1 MFLPAAGTDTQNRLL
16 PPDAPFGFFAAA
28 VGLHAAGWLVL
39 LAAGVWETPAWE
51 TSAWEMQERIVDFRG
66 GPGAVL
72 AALHLMTVGVLA
84 LTAMG
89 AGLQLLPMATV
100 RPVKAVG
107 WARLAF
113 WLAAPGAAILAFG
126 MAAYHQAALAW
137 GGGLAAAGLAVF
149 LALTADNLRAGGDMP
164 AARQCGGVAAAAG
177 AAMAVLGLAL
187 ALDFHLGFLPD
198 RAGAAAAH
206 LALGLYGFMGMLA
219 AGFSTI
225 LLPMLTMA
233 PAPSPQSGLAVAQ
246 LGAGGLAAAACGA
259 LLDLR
264 WLVAAGIAAGLAA
277 AAVHIRAMLGVLRAR
292 MRQRLDTGFFLIRG
306 GWVGLVLSLLAAL
319 ALSLGYDVGNLP
331 AAFVALAVLG
341 WLLPTALGVLQ
352 RIAPF
357 LAAIHA
363 TRPGRR
369 MPLVSAL
376 APERPLQIH
385 AALHGA
391 AVLLLVAGFLTGFE
405 PAARLG
411 AALGAGGA
419 FCLIFFAA
427 TLYRRV
433 RAHLG
438 EA

>member
-1 MFLPAAGTDTQNRLL
+1 MFLPAAGADTQNRLL
-16 PPDAPFGFFAAA
+16 PPDVPFGFFAAA
-28 VGLHAAGWLVL
+28 AGLHAAGWLVL
-39 LAAGVWETPAWE
+39 ATTGAGG
-51 TSAWEMQERIVDFRG
+51 SAERIVDFRG

-72 AALHLMTVGVLA
+72 AALHLMTIGVLG

-100 RPVKAVG
+100 RPVKAAG
-107 WARLAF
+107 WARLAL
-113 WLAAPGAAILAFG
+113 WLTAPGAAILAFG
-126 MAAYHQAALAW
+126 MAFYHQAALTL
-137 GGGLAAAGLAVF
+137 GGGLAASGLAVF
-149 LALTADNLRAGGDMP
+149 LALTADNLRASGDMP
-164 AARQCGGVAAAAG
+164 AARQCGVVAAAAG
-177 AAMAVLGLAL
+177 AAMTALGLAL

-206 LALGLYGFMGMLA
+206 VALGLYGFMGMLT

-233 PAPSPQSGLAVAQ
+233 PAPGPQAGLAAAQ
-246 LGAGGLAAAACGA
+246 LAAGGLAAAVCGA
-259 LLDLR
+259 LFDLR
-264 WLVAAGIAAGLAA
+264 LLIAAGVVAGLAA

-292 MRQRLDTGFFLIRG
+292 MRRRLDTGFHLIRG

-319 ALSLGYDVGNLP
+319 ALALGWDIGNLP
-331 AAFVALAVLG
+331 AAFVTLAALG
-341 WLLPTALGVLQ
+341 WLLPMALGVLQ

-369 MPLVSAL
+369 MPLVSTLAL
-376 APERPLQIH
+376 ERPLQIH

-391 AVLLLVAGFLTGFE
+391 AVLLLTGGFLTGFE

-411 AALGAGGA
+411 ATAGAVGG

>member
-1 MFLPAAGTDTQNRLL
+1 MFLPAAGADTQNRLL
-16 PPDAPFGFFAAA
+16 PPDAPFSFFAAA
-28 VGLHAAGWLVL
+28 TALHAAGWLVL
-39 LAAGVWETPAWE
+39 LTAGATETP
-51 TSAWEMQERIVDFRG
+51 ERIVDFRG

-100 RPVKAVG
+100 RPVKAAG

-126 MAAYHQAALAW
+126 MAAYHQAALAL
-137 GGGLAAAGLAVF
+137 GGGLSAAGLAAF
-149 LALTADNLRAGGDMP
+149 LILTVDNLRTGGDMP
-164 AARQCGGVAAAAG
+164 AVRQCGAVAVAAG
-177 AAMAVLGLAL
+177 AAMAALGLAL

-198 RAGAAAAH
+198 RSGAAAAH
-206 LALGLYGFMGMLA
+206 LALGLYGFMGMLV

-233 PAPSPQSGLAVAQ
+233 PAPAPQSGLAVAQ
-246 LGAGGLAAAACGA
+246 LGAGGLAAAICGA
-259 LLDLR
+259 LFDLR
-264 WLVAAGIAAGLAA
+264 WLIVVGILAGLAA
-277 AAVHIRAMLGVLRAR
+277 TAIHIKAMLGVLRGR
-292 MRQRLDTGFFLIRG
+292 MRRRLDSGFHLIRG
-306 GWVGLVLSLLAAL
+306 GWVGLVLSLLAGL
-319 ALSLGYDVGNLP
+319 ALTLGFEAGNLP
-331 AAFVALAVLG
+331 AAFVALAAFG

-391 AVLLLVAGFLTGFE
+391 AVALLVGGFLTGFE

-411 AALGAGGA
+411 AALGAAGA
-419 FCLIFFAA
+419 LCLIFFAA
-427 TLYRRV
+427 TLFRRV